1 MAETMR
7 LDVFRA
13 EVLKAAKAAGLE
25 QAEIYTVRADS
36 LRVLATGGQVADYA
50 VADKIGVSLRGV
62 YEGRM
67 GYCSTQALDAEA
79 IAQLIEGVKESAALC
94 EGEQEES
101 IYPGDAHYEKAECFE
116 PALEAVPAE
125 KKVALARALEVAVA
139 QYDARLTC
147 NMAGV
152 STSSGTV
159 ALENTYGLRLENR
172 DNAIVAHVSV
182 AAREGE
188 KVASG
193 GAVRAVRDIE
203 KIDVEEMVREAG
215 DEAIAGLEGAPVAS
229 GVYDVVIK
237 NSTMVDLLSTF
248 SGIFSAEN
256 AQQGLSLLKDREGSV
271 IAAPCVTLID
281 DPLME
286 GGFATCPF
294 DAEGVAAYKKTVVD
308 AGRLTTLLHNRKTA
322 AKAGVKSTG
331 NAAKESYAS
340 PVKVAPSNFYLQKG
354 DVSFDAL
361 LAQLGDGLLITDVS
375 GLHAGANAVSGDF
388 SLLCSGFVVKDGK
401 QGRAVKQI
409 TMAGNFLKM
418 LMSVAA
424 VGDDLKFPGD
434 PIGSPSVLVKGL
446 SIAGK

>member
-1 MAETMR
+1 MAEMMR

-13 EVLKAAKAAGLE
+13 QVLKAAKAAGLE
-25 QAEIYTVRADS
+25 QAEIYTARADS

-50 VADKIGVSLRGV
+50 VADRIGVSLRGM

-67 GYCSTQALDAEA
+67 GYCSTQALDEEA
-79 IAQLIEGVKESAALC
+79 IAQLIEGVKESAAVC
-94 EGEQEES
+94 EGVKEES
-101 IYPGDAHYEKAECFE
+101 IYPGDESYAQAECFE
-116 PALEAVPAE
+116 PALDEVPAE
-125 KKVALARALEVAVA
+125 KKVALSRALEAAVA
-139 QYDARLTC
+139 AYDARLTC

-152 STSSGTV
+152 STSSSTV

-193 GAVRAVRDIE
+193 GAVRATRDIAA
-203 KIDVEEMVREAG
+203 IDVEEMVREAG
-215 DEAIAGLEGAPVAS
+215 DEAIAALEAEPVAS
-229 GVYDVVIK
+229 GVYNVVIK

-256 AQQGLSLLKDREGSV
+256 AQQGLSLLKDREGDM
-271 IAAPCVTLID
+271 IAAPCVTIVD
-281 DPLME
+281 DPLMA

-340 PVKVAPSNFYLQKG
+340 PVKVAPTNFYIQKG
-354 DVSFDAL
+354 GESFDAL
-361 LAQLGDGLLITDVS
+361 LEQLGDGLLITDVS

-388 SLLCSGFVVKDGK
+388 SLLCAGFVVEGGK
-401 QGRAVKQI
+401 KGRAVKQI
-409 TMAGNFLKM
+409 TVAGNFLTM
-418 LMSVAA
+418 LQNVAA

-446 SIAGK
+446 SVAGK